1 MYLFLFDVD
10 GTLIHSG
17 GAGKKALEEV
27 FYELYEVENAM
38 EGIKPDGK
46 TDIEIIKEILM
57 KKTGIK
63 DPDESIINII
73 VNEYLSRLEKTINNP
88 DYRVVEG
95 AKEFVQKIH
104 YSKRNLQGLATGNLE
119 MGAKIKLKP
128 SGLLKYFRFG
138 GFGSDSQD
146 RVEILKIAVE
156 RAQKFAEEEIE
167 RVYVV
172 GDTPRDIKAA
182 KEAGFL
188 SVAVATGNYSYNE
201 LLKHNPDFLFTSLK
215 DPDAVKLLLDWDLYV

>member
-27 FYELYEVENAM
+27 FYEIYEVENAM

-146 RVEILKIAVE
+146 RVEILKIAAE